1 MAVTDASEAT
11 PAAGQPDAA
20 VENFRRWMILASAVT
35 ATALFATSITITSIA
50 MPHMQGALSAT
61 IDQIAWVLTF
71 NIVATAVA
79 TPLTGWLS
87 LRFGRRQVMLVAIGG
102 FTIATVLCASANS
115 LFEIVLWR
123 IGQGLF
129 GAPIIPLSQALLLA
143 AFPRRQHATVI
154 SIWGM
159 GVMIGP
165 TLGPTLGGWLT
176 DVASWRMV
184 FIAVSPIG
192 ALSFVMAWIGIAR
205 SDGEPGKRMDWIG
218 FLSLVVAVGATQLML
233 DRGERLDWFESGEIV
248 VSGMLAALGFYVF
261 VTHSLTSSAPFLDP
275 RMLLDRNYTLG
286 CLIMFIVGL
295 LMFAPLALLPPMLQ
309 QLHGYPMTLIGML
322 LIPRGAGTF
331 LGQMVI
337 GRLGD
342 RVDPRAILAC
352 SFICMGIS
360 GFGLQT
366 MGMEVDTFTLI
377 WTGLIQGVGVGCGW
391 IGATLVT
398 FSTLPQRWLDEGTAV
413 FHLIRNIA
421 SSIGISVAVI
431 VLTRS
436 SKTSHA
442 YLTEHVNPY
451 NFLFWASET
460 AGRYS
465 IDSPRGL
472 MAIERELARQAQMI
486 GFIND
491 FHLYGLV
498 ALCGL
503 PVLLFLRLPPR
514 GAVAAE

>member
-1 MAVTDASEAT
+1 
-11 PAAGQPDAA
+11 
-20 VENFRRWMILASAVT
+20 
-35 ATALFATSITITSIA
+35 
-50 MPHMQGALSAT
+50 
-61 IDQIAWVLTF
+61 
-71 NIVATAVA
+71 
-79 TPLTGWLS
+79 
-87 LRFGRRQVMLVAIGG
+87 
-102 FTIATVLCASANS
+102 
-115 LFEIVLWR
+115 
-123 IGQGLF
+123 
-129 GAPIIPLSQALLLA
+129 
-143 AFPRRQHATVI
+143 
-154 SIWGM
+154 
-159 GVMIGP
+159 
-165 TLGPTLGGWLT
+165 
-176 DVASWRMV
+176 
-184 FIAVSPIG
+184 
-192 ALSFVMAWIGIAR
+192 
-205 SDGEPGKRMDWIG
+205 
-218 FLSLVVAVGATQLML
+218 
-233 DRGERLDWFESGEIV
+233 
-248 VSGMLAALGFYVF
+248 
-261 VTHSLTSSAPFLDP
+261 
-275 RMLLDRNYTLG
+275 MLLDRNYTLG